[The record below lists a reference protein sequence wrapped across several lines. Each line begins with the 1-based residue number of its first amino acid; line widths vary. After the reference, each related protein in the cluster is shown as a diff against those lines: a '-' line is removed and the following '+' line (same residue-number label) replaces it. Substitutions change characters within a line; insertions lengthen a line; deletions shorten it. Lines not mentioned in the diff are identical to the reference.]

1 VLDQDGLIRDTG
13 SAPNVI
19 IPNPMMLFTT
29 RQAEVLA
36 ALAEGLT
43 AAEVGRRL
51 GISRRTVEDH
61 LAAAKKVTGAKTS
74 VEAVARCYCYGL
86 LRPGVW
92 PPAISS
98 LAELSAC

>member
-1 VLDQDGLIRDTG
+1 MELGGVIPDACP
-13 SAPNVI
+13 APNVI
-19 IPNPMMLFTT
+19 TSNPMMLFTT

-43 AAEVGRRL
+43 AAGIGRRL

-61 LAAAKKVTGAKTS
+61 LATVKKIAGAKTS

-92 PPAISS
+92 PPAISPFVG
-98 LAELSAC
+98 LSAC

>member
-1 VLDQDGLIRDTG
+1 LEQG
-13 SAPNVI
+13 SVIPDASSAANVI
-19 IPNPMMLFTT
+19 IPDPMMLFTT

-74 VEAVARCYCYGL
+74 VEAVARCYYYGL

-92 PPAISS
+92 PPAIASF
-98 LAELSAC
+98 ARFETC